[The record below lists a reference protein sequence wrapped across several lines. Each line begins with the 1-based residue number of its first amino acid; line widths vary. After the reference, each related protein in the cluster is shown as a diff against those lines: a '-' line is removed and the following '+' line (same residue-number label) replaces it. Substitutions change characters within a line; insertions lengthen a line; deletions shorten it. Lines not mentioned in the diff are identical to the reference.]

1 MKTKAMLLLIFI
13 GTLSSAGAQSYK
25 LDNTSSSLEVLGTS
39 TLHDWEITAEELN
52 GTAQLSSKDDVYSI
66 NSLNFQVKVES
77 LKSGKS
83 SMDNNTYEALNS
95 DDYPTIDYKL
105 NEVVSVSN
113 NGNKYDLKTKGA
125 LTIAGT
131 TKVITIPVKAEI
143 NENNMVCT
151 GEVTFKMTDFNVDP
165 PTALLGTVKTGD
177 QITIKFKTEFKN

>member
-1 MKTKAMLLLIFI
+1 MNTKAILLLIFI
-13 GTLSSAGAQSYK
+13 GTLSSVGAQSYK
-25 LDNTSSSLEVLGTS
+25 LDNASSSLKVLGTS
-39 TLHDWEITAEELN
+39 TLHDWEIIAEELN
-52 GTAQLSSKDDVYSI
+52 GMAQVSSENDVYSI
-66 NSLNFQVKVES
+66 NSLDFQVKVES

-95 DDYPTIDYKL
+95 DDYATINYALK
-105 NEVVSVSN
+105 EVVSASR
-113 NGNKYDLKTKGA
+113 NGNNYDLKTKGA

-143 NENNMVCT
+143 NGNKMVCS

-177 QITIKFKTEFKN
+177 EITITFKTEFKN